1 MKVFIYLVLLQYHV
15 NIVSSLDLHWFWC
28 QNIKLIQKG
37 TVKWGEFDW
46 LGNFNHL
53 LEGKCQECLHSR
65 LNHTIS
71 IFLFISRIYKLFEQI
86 HLFYGPTSVFH
97 VMLSSKQIP
106 KFQTE
111 FPKQC
116 LKSDFHLPQ
125 NFILFT
131 SMIALQK
138 WSKNAFYFILKVL
151 FVFNIFK
158 FLSWLFEHVE
168 KRLD

>member
-1 MKVFIYLVLLQYHV
+1 MPEYQTHSEGHCKVGWI
-15 NIVSSLDLHWFWC
+15 
-28 QNIKLIQKG
+28 
-37 TVKWGEFDW
+37 W
-46 LGNFNHL
+46 LAGQFQSPVG
-53 LEGKCQECLHSR
+53 GKMQECLHSP
-65 LNHTIS
+65 

-97 VMLSSKQIP
+97 VMLSFKQIP

-111 FPKQC
+111 FPKQY

-125 NFILFT
+125 KFCFIYFHD
-131 SMIALQK
+131 SPSKMI
-138 WSKNAFYFILKVL
+138 KNAFYFILKAL